1 MKTLCP
7 AGLIATLAAG
17 NAAAQALLSP
27 MDALIARAK
36 SFELDTPYVPPP
48 GDPLEH
54 HRRVCEDHVLG
65 GVHDGAHQSFN
76 FATLAA
82 SQFTG
87 RCLPAAL
94 FHVSVPG

>member
-54 HRRVCEDHVLG
+54 HTAG
-65 GVHDGAHQSFN
+65 
-76 FATLAA
+76 FAKIMCSAVYMTGHIRA
-82 SQFTG
+82 SIL
-87 RCLPAAL
+87 RP
-94 FHVSVPG
+94 